1 MTLLTVHQLWPN
13 VDVDISFIYKLGFAK
28 FVEMLKTNK
37 MPLSFDDLVKPVYVL
52 NAIQKSLDED
62 REVNISEIM

>member
-1 MTLLTVHQLWPN
+1 
-13 VDVDISFIYKLGFAK
+13 
-28 FVEMLKTNK
+28 MLKTQK

-62 REVNISEIM
+62 REVALSEIM